1 MSRNMLNGAQVI
13 VDYLIQEKVPQVF
26 GLCGH
31 GNIQFIDA
39 LYERSSDIKTI
50 SVHHESV
57 AGFMAD
63 VYYRVSGRPT
73 ATFTS
78 CGPGSANLPISLA
91 NAFLDSVPFLAV
103 TGNVPTSQFN
113 RGAFQ
118 EMYRHYQADFP
129 STVRTMCK
137 KVFQPTRGE
146 MVPLA
151 VRQAWKTMTTG
162 RPGPVVLD
170 VPFDVFMESAAEEAP
185 NAQAWNANISS
196 RCGADPE
203 GVVKAVDMLLGAERP
218 MIIVGQGV
226 RYGGAADELLKLA
239 ERLQIPVAA
248 SASGLGAIDCNHP
261 LALGLVAR
269 AGHYQANHATRQ
281 ADVLLAMGMRFDDR
295 TSSSWIPGYSFT
307 IPPTRLIHVDID
319 PEEIGRNYPVALGLM
334 ADVRTFLRQVHAELD
349 RRADLTKKADARKK
363 WLAQIDTYRKEWD
376 KFVAPG
382 FSDDTTPINPQRA
395 ALEIDKAL
403 PEDAI
408 LVSDIGVHHNW
419 LLGFCKPKRPDSLIG
434 SMGFG
439 PMGFGVAGVM
449 GAKFA
454 APDRPCVSVCGDGA
468 FFMHA
473 NVLGTAV
480 EYNLPVVWVVW
491 NNYAYASIRGLQ
503 RGYLGGREL
512 ATDFHDPNT
521 GQRYNPDFAAM
532 ARSCGVEGVRVDRA
546 GDLGE
551 AIRKG
556 IAANKPYLIDVD
568 IAADINP
575 VGAGVWE
582 LPGLGQS
589 KAGIGT
595 RFSPPDLLREEI
607 ACCLQARKS
616 SSSVVPPA
624 SVLRPPNWRSAKA
637 PTSSSR
643 RATSSGSTRS
653 AEKLNAIAI
662 PADVTSDD
670 SVAELFR
677 RCGPV
682 DHVVVTAAQLRTGPF
697 KTVAMED
704 VRATMEGKFWG
715 AWRVAQQADIRPGGS
730 LTLVSGFLSVRPRPN
745 SAIVSAANGALESL
759 ARALAL
765 ELAPVRV
772 NAVSPGIIDTP
783 IRAAMP
789 EEARRD
795 MLAKTAAALPVGR
808 VGAARISHARSSAS

>member
-39 LYERSSDIKTI
+39 LYERSHDIKTI

-118 EMYRHYQADFP
+118 EMYRHHQADFP
-129 STVRTMCK
+129 STVRTICK

-185 NAQAWNANISS
+185 NAIEWNANISS

-218 MIIVGQGV
+218 TIIVGQGV
-226 RYGGAADELLKLA
+226 RYGGAAEELLRLA

-349 RRADLTKKADARKK
+349 RRGDLSKKLDARKK
-363 WLAQIDTYRKEWD
+363 WLSQIDGYRKEWD

-419 LLGFCKPKRPDSLIG
+419 LLGFCKPRRPDSLIG

-521 GQRYNPDFAAM
+521 GERYNPDFAAM

-595 RFSPPDLLREEI
+595 RY
-607 ACCLQARKS
+607 Q
-616 SSSVVPPA
+616 PA
-624 SVLRPPNWRSAKA
+624 
-637 PTSSSR
+637 
-643 RATSSGSTRS
+643 
-653 AEKLNAIAI
+653 
-662 PADVTSDD
+662 
-670 SVAELFR
+670 
-677 RCGPV
+677 
-682 DHVVVTAAQLRTGPF
+682 
-697 KTVAMED
+697 
-704 VRATMEGKFWG
+704 
-715 AWRVAQQADIRPGGS
+715 
-730 LTLVSGFLSVRPRPN
+730 
-745 SAIVSAANGALESL
+745 
-759 ARALAL
+759 
-765 ELAPVRV
+765 
-772 NAVSPGIIDTP
+772 
-783 IRAAMP
+783 
-789 EEARRD
+789 
-795 MLAKTAAALPVGR
+795 
-808 VGAARISHARSSAS
+808 

>member
-1 MSRNMLNGAQVI
+1 MSTRNMLNGAQVI
-13 VDYLIQEKVPQVF
+13 VDYLIQQKVPNVF

-39 LYERSSDIKTI
+39 LFERKADIKTV

-63 VYYRVSGRPT
+63 VYYRVSGQPT

-78 CGPGSANLPISLA
+78 CGPGSANLPISLG
-91 NAFLDSVPFLAV
+91 NAFLDSVPFMAV

-118 EMYRHYQADFP
+118 ELYRHYQADFP
-129 STVRTMCK
+129 STVRSYCK

-151 VRQAWKTMTTG
+151 VRQAWKTMVTG

-170 VPFDVFMESAAEEAP
+170 VPFDVFLESAAEEAP
-185 NAQAWNANISS
+185 KPEEWSANISS
-196 RCGADPE
+196 RCGADPD

-218 MIIVGQGV
+218 TIIVGQGV
-226 RYGGAADELLKLA
+226 RYGGAGADLLALA
-239 ERLQIPVAA
+239 ERLQIPVAS
-248 SASGLGAIDCNHP
+248 SASGLGAIDTHHP

-269 AGHYQANHATRQ
+269 GGHYQANHATRQ
-281 ADVLLAMGMRFDDR
+281 ADVLLALGVRFDDR

-334 ADVRTFLRQVHAELD
+334 ADVRTFLRQVLAELD
-349 RRADLTKKADARKK
+349 RRADLNKRADARKK
-363 WLAQIDTYRKEWD
+363 WLRAIDGYRKEWD

-382 FSDDTTPINPQRA
+382 FTDDTTPINPQRA
-395 ALEIDKAL
+395 ALEIDKGL

-419 LLGFCKPKRPDSLIG
+419 LLGFCKPRRPDSLIG

-439 PMGFGVAGVM
+439 PMGFGVCGVL

-473 NVLGTAV
+473 SVLGTAV

-512 ATDFHDPNT
+512 ATDFHHPLT
-521 GQRYNPDFAAM
+521 GERYNPDFAAM

-546 GDLGE
+546 GDLAE
-551 AIRKG
+551 AVRKG

-575 VGAGVWE
+575 AGAGVWE

-589 KAGIGT
+589 KPSIGT
-595 RFSPPDLLREEI
+595 RY
-607 ACCLQARKS
+607 Q
-616 SSSVVPPA
+616 
-624 SVLRPPNWRSAKA
+624 
-637 PTSSSR
+637 PT
-643 RATSSGSTRS
+643 
-653 AEKLNAIAI
+653 
-662 PADVTSDD
+662 
-670 SVAELFR
+670 
-677 RCGPV
+677 
-682 DHVVVTAAQLRTGPF
+682 
-697 KTVAMED
+697 
-704 VRATMEGKFWG
+704 
-715 AWRVAQQADIRPGGS
+715 
-730 LTLVSGFLSVRPRPN
+730 
-745 SAIVSAANGALESL
+745 
-759 ARALAL
+759 
-765 ELAPVRV
+765 
-772 NAVSPGIIDTP
+772 
-783 IRAAMP
+783 
-789 EEARRD
+789 
-795 MLAKTAAALPVGR
+795 
-808 VGAARISHARSSAS
+808 